1 MPPNTYSRDQ
11 IVNGDRA
18 KASAWARS
26 MGYPVP
32 TAIDGCLALFLVV
45 VGLFVWIIPGLVILV
60 ILLSMNDSYNKEMDK
75 LVARWIDAGKPEPG
89 IARNE
94 VSANVRRLTSN
105 ENSSITELDEIK
117 KEMDELALRWHDTEK
132 TTQKPFNNPSMIDK
146 LAELEEMRNR
156 SLVNEEEYQ
165 ALRKKTLGL

>member
-1 MPPNTYSRDQ
+1 
-11 IVNGDRA
+11 
-18 KASAWARS
+18 
-26 MGYPVP
+26 
-32 TAIDGCLALFLVV
+32 
-45 VGLFVWIIPGLVILV
+45 
-60 ILLSMNDSYNKEMDK
+60 MD
-75 LVARWIDAGKPEPG
+75 DAGRPEPG

-94 VSANVRRLTSN
+94 VSANVRRLTSD

-146 LAELEEMRNR
+146 LAELEEMRNS